1 MEVISLELQNY
12 RNYETMSVTFQ
23 KGINILY
30 GDNAQGKTN
39 ILEAIYL
46 CSTTKSHRGS
56 KDKELIRFGQEE
68 AHIRL
73 SLEKKGT
80 NHRIDM
86 HLKKNKT
93 KGAAIDKMPIRRSSE
108 LLGMLHAVFFSPEDL
123 RIIKNGPQE
132 RRRFVDIVLC
142 SMDKSYLYILDQYQ
156 KILNQRN
163 HLLKQIIFRSDFA
176 ETLDIWDEQMVTYG
190 IEIIKKRQ
198 YFIETINQI
207 ICEIHNSLTGGKEKL
222 SLVYEPSVKIE
233 DYRQTVLARRQ
244 KDLKNCST
252 AIGPHRDDINFLVN
266 GIDIRKF
273 GSQGQQRTAALS
285 LKLSEIRIVEN
296 VIQDK
301 PILLL
306 DDVLS
311 ELDDQRKKYLLDNIK
326 NIQTIITCTGVEE
339 FLESRMPIDQVYR
352 VKEGRIEGIRRNY

>member
-1 MEVISLELQNY
+1 MKVVSLELQNY
-12 RNYETMSVTFQ
+12 RNYETMSIIFRD
-23 KGINILY
+23 GINILF

-39 ILEAIYL
+39 ILESIYL

-73 SLEKKGT
+73 SLEKKGIG
-80 NHRIDM
+80 HQIDM

-93 KGAAIDKMPIRRSSE
+93 KGVAINKMPIRKSSE

-142 SMDKSYLYILDQYQ
+142 SMDKSYLYALDQYQ
-156 KILNQRN
+156 KVLNQRN
-163 HLLKQIIFRSDFA
+163 HLLKKIIFRSDFA
-176 ETLDIWDEQMVTYG
+176 ETLDIWDEQMITYG

-198 YFIETINQI
+198 YFIQTINEI
-207 ICEIHNSLTGGKEKL
+207 ICEIHSSLTGGKETL

-233 DYRQTVLARRQ
+233 DYKQTILARRQ
-244 KDLKNCST
+244 KDLKLCST
-252 AIGPHRDDINFLVN
+252 AVGPHRDDINFLVN
-266 GIDIRKF
+266 QIDIRKF

-285 LKLSEIRIVEN
+285 LKLSEIRLVEHI
-296 VIQDK
+296 IQDR

-311 ELDDQRKKYLLDNIK
+311 ELDDHRKKYLLDHIK
-326 NIQTIITCTGVEE
+326 DIQTIITCTGVEE
-339 FLESRMPIDQVYR
+339 FLESRMPIDQVYH
-352 VKEGRIEGIRRNY
+352 VKEGQIESIRIKS

>member
-1 MEVISLELQNY
+1 MKVVSLELQNY
-12 RNYETMSVTFQ
+12 RNYETMSIIFRD
-23 KGINILY
+23 GINILF

-39 ILEAIYL
+39 ILESIYL

-80 NHRIDM
+80 SHQIDM

-93 KGAAIDKMPIRRSSE
+93 KGVAINKMPIRKSSE

-142 SMDKSYLYILDQYQ
+142 SMDKSYLYALDQYQ
-156 KILNQRN
+156 KVLNQRN
-163 HLLKQIIFRSDFA
+163 HLLKKIIFRSDFA
-176 ETLDIWDEQMVTYG
+176 ETLDIWDEQMITYG

-198 YFIETINQI
+198 YFIQTINEI
-207 ICEIHNSLTGGKEKL
+207 ICEIHSSLTGGKETL

-233 DYRQTVLARRQ
+233 DYKQTILARRQ
-244 KDLKNCST
+244 KDLKLCST
-252 AIGPHRDDINFLVN
+252 AVGPHRDDINFLVN
-266 GIDIRKF
+266 QIDIRKF
-273 GSQGQQRTAALS
+273 GSQGQQRTVALS
-285 LKLSEIRIVEN
+285 LKLSEIRLVEHI
-296 VIQDK
+296 IQDR

-311 ELDDQRKKYLLDNIK
+311 ELDDRRKKYLLDHIK
-326 NIQTIITCTGVEE
+326 DIQTIITCTGVEE
-339 FLESRMPIDQVYR
+339 FLESRMPIDQVYH
-352 VKEGRIEGIRRNY
+352 VKEGQIESIRIKS

>member
-12 RNYETMSVTFQ
+12 RNYETISITFRD
-23 KGINILY
+23 GINILY

-73 SLEKKGT
+73 ILEKKGI

-86 HLKKNKT
+86 HLKKNKA
-93 KGAAIDKMPIRRSSE
+93 KGAAIDKIPIRRSSE

-142 SMDKSYLYILDQYQ
+142 SMDKSYLYALDQYQ
-156 KILNQRN
+156 KVLNQRN
-163 HLLKQIIFRSDFA
+163 HLLKQIIFRGDLA

-207 ICEIHNSLTGGKEKL
+207 ISGIHNSLTGGKENL
-222 SLVYEPSVKIE
+222 FLVYEPSVKIE
-233 DYRQTVLARRQ
+233 DYRQTILARRQ
-244 KDLKNCST
+244 RDLKNCST

-285 LKLSEIRIVEN
+285 LKLSEIRMVEN

-311 ELDDQRKKYLLDNIK
+311 ELDDRRKGYLLDNIK

-339 FLESRMPIDQVYR
+339 FLESRMPIDQVYY
-352 VKEGRIEGIRRNY
+352 VKEGRIEGIRSNC